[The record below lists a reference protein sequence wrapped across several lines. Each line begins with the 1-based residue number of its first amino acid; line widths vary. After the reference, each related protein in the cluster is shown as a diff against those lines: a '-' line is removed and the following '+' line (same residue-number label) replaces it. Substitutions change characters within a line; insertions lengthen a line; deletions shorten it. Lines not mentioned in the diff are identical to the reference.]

1 MKQKTLGEA
10 LSPLLQELSDVILE
24 NDGVQPLY
32 NNQGFLSCILIFQS
46 ALMDAM
52 YSLQDKENM
61 SMEDRVKMVKACG
74 EELHLFIKKYTDIDT
89 FKLV

>member
-24 NDGVQPLY
+24 NDSVQPLY
-32 NNQGFLSCILIFQS
+32 DKRTFLSCLLIFNS
-46 ALMDAM
+46 ALMDGM

-61 SMEDRVKMVKACG
+61 SMEDRIKMVTACG

-89 FKLV
+89 LKIV